1 MIKFS
6 KLSLFSIIAFTF
18 AIAVVGCGGGG
29 GGSSSGGGTSG
40 LTYSGVTTQAEVDE
54 SNAEEIAGGAF
65 ATGLIG
71 DGMVGLSVD
80 QPAETYHIRNF
91 RSVNVPVVLSDSLNQ
106 VDFDAAA
113 SVGIQAAT
121 QSTSD
126 TIAGDC
132 GGTMSYS
139 ISYDDQQGTFSGS
152 FTFSNYCYGATTM
165 NGAAEFDGQ
174 IDVNTQEFIEATFTF
189 DNLSGGDLT
198 LDGEIDID
206 FSATPNVIT
215 FNAYGQD
222 PNSSAVFWIRDYRIT
237 IDEFAN
243 YVEIE
248 MVGTFYHP
256 DFGYVTL
263 TTPVPLVL
271 YDGDDWPESGTLIV
285 TGANNSKA
293 KLTAIDHL
301 TCTVEVDHDG
311 DDIYEWDSGVIGWE
325 EL

>member
-263 TTPVPLVL
+263 TTPETLVL
-271 YDGDDWPESGTLIV
+271 HDGDEWPESGTLIV
-285 TGANNSKA
+285 TGAQNSKA

>member
-1 MIKFS
+1 MVKFR
-6 KLSLFSIIAFTF
+6 KLSLFNIISFTV
-18 AIAVVGCGGGG
+18 AIAVASCGGG

-40 LTYSGVTTQAEVDE
+40 LTYSGVTSQAEVDE

-80 QPAETYHIRNF
+80 QPTETYHIRNF
-91 RSVNVPVVLSDSLNQ
+91 RSVNVPAVLSDSLNR
-106 VDFDAAA
+106 VDFDDAA
-113 SVGIQAAT
+113 SGGIQAAA
-121 QSTSD
+121 QSASD

-152 FTFSNYCYGATTM
+152 FTFSDYCYGATTM
-165 NGAAEFDGQ
+165 NVAAEFDGQ
-174 IDVNTQEFIEATFTF
+174 IDVNTQEFIEASFYF
-189 DNLSGGDLT
+189 DNLSGGDLS
-198 LDGEIDID
+198 LDGEIHID
-206 FSATPNVIT
+206 FSVTSNVIT
-215 FNAYGQD
+215 FNAYCQD
-222 PNSSAVFWIRDYRIT
+222 PTTGAVFWIKDYRIT
-237 IDEFAN
+237 IEEFAG

-263 TTPVPLVL
+263 TTPETLVL
-271 YDGDDWPESGTLIV
+271 HDGDEWPESGTLIV

-293 KLTAIDHL
+293 KLTAMDL
-301 TCTVEVDHDG
+301 TCTVDVDHEGDG
-311 DDIYEWDSGVIGWE
+311 TYDWFSDDINWE
-325 EL
+325 DL

>member
-1 MIKFS
+1 MIKVS
-6 KLSLFSIIAFTF
+6 KLFWFSIIAFTF
-18 AIAVVGCGGGG
+18 AIAVSGCGGG

-40 LTYSGVTTQAEVDE
+40 LTYSGVTTPAEIDE
-54 SNAEEIAGGAF
+54 SNAEEITGGAF

-80 QPAETYHIRNF
+80 QPSEIYHIRNF
-91 RSVNVPVVLSDSLNQ
+91 RSVNVPVILSDSLNQ
-106 VDFDAAA
+106 VDFDKAA
-113 SVGIQAAT
+113 SGGIQAAT
-121 QSTSD
+121 QSASD
-126 TIAGDC
+126 SIAGDC

-139 ISYDDQQGTFSGS
+139 ISYDDQQGTFSGR

-165 NGAAEFDGQ
+165 NGVAEFDGQ
-174 IDVNTQEFIEATFTF
+174 IDVDTQEFIEASFTF
-189 DNLSGGDLT
+189 DNLSGGDLS

-222 PNSSAVFWIRDYRIT
+222 PNSGAVFWIRDYRIT

-248 MVGTFYHP
+248 MAGTFYHP
-256 DFGYVTL
+256 DFGHVTL
-263 TTPVPLVL
+263 TTPETLVL
-271 YDGDDWPESGTLIV
+271 HDGDEWPESGTFIV

-311 DDIYEWDSGVIGWE
+311 DDIYEWDSGVISWE